1 MRKLLCVIV
10 LPLAATIFLS
20 ILATLTLSSSV
31 PHDMSN
37 SSQWIGFASDISV
50 RMSATDTLTRVVLL
64 MCIHTLHIYMCF
76 PMLHITKVLYGF
88 WLGVGLGWFVCC
100 VWESCLFYMYICIIR
115 KEYNKFVLEFT
126 MSARKDGTL
135 FRENILFAMSSLP
148 LQTSA
153 SLLQFGDV
161 TRSEFMTANF
171 IVTAVM
177 SMKNVLCGALLA
189 SSPSAQLLVLLATLL
204 VFSTLLP
211 TLSTVYVSSKSILM
225 ALHAHNECQTP
236 LLNIEDSKKKK
247 T

>member
-1 MRKLLCVIV
+1 
-10 LPLAATIFLS
+10 
-20 ILATLTLSSSV
+20 
-31 PHDMSN
+31 
-37 SSQWIGFASDISV
+37 
-50 RMSATDTLTRVVLL
+50 
-64 MCIHTLHIYMCF
+64 
-76 PMLHITKVLYGF
+76 MLHITKVLYGF

-135 FRENILFAMSSLP
+135 FRENVLFAMSSLP

-161 TRSEFMTANF
+161 TRSEFMMANF

-247 T
+247 TEHTREPDDTEQDLEDFEDDDIKKTCEPNDKEHSYPLVEIDNIEFDNIKKCNIVVSSEKL